1 MEDETI
7 DWKAKCA
14 ELQIEL
20 DRMKEAEKQAKE
32 YSQKEDAYKDLLHR
46 AGVNP
51 RYVDKVAKASRPTIE
66 KLKVADGKVCDSDIH
81 LLKIREEWE
90 GFIPKKTK

>member
-20 DRMKEAEKQAKE
+20 DRMKEAEKQANE
-32 YSQKEDAYKDLLHR
+32 YSQKEAAYKDLLHR

-51 RYVDKVAKASRPTIE
+51 RYVDKVARASRSTIE
-66 KLKVADGKVCDSDIH
+66 KLKVAGGKVCDADIH

-90 GFIPKKTK
+90 SFIPNNKK

>member
-1 MEDETI
+1 MDDESI

-14 ELQIEL
+14 ELQLEL
-20 DRMKEAEKQAKE
+20 DRMKEAEKQAQA
-32 YSQKEDAYKDLLHR
+32 YSIKEDAYKDLLYR
-46 AGVNP
+46 AGVHP

-66 KLKVADGKVCDSDIH
+66 KLQVADGKVRDCDIH

-90 GFIPKKTK
+90 SFIPNNKK